1 MKKTLI
7 KLLLIGLL
15 IIAFAQ
21 IADAQAGLGISNEY
35 KPDNTP
41 FPIDFT
47 NETKDAG
54 TYTITI
60 LRILAGALLWFAAPV
75 AVILIVIN
83 ALNMAKGGADSEQLE
98 QAKKGLTWTL
108 IGLVVIILSY
118 AIVKTVI
125 SFTIEVAENTTIS
138 SNYTEN
144 TKYIS
149 LQSSETTD
157 LQF

>member
-7 KLLLIGLL
+7 KLLFIGLL

-21 IADAQAGLGISNEY
+21 IADAQVGMGISDEY
-35 KPDNTP
+35 KPENTP
-41 FPIDFT
+41 FPIDDT
-47 NETKDAG
+47 QDAG

-60 LRILAGALLWFAAPV
+60 LRILAGALLWFAAPI
-75 AVILIVIN
+75 AVISIIIN
-83 ALNMAKGGADSEQLE
+83 ALNMAKGGADSEELE
-98 QAKKGLTWTL
+98 QAKKGLTWTI
-108 IGLVVIILSY
+108 IGLLVIILSY

-125 SFTIEVAENTTIS
+125 SFTIEVAENTTVS